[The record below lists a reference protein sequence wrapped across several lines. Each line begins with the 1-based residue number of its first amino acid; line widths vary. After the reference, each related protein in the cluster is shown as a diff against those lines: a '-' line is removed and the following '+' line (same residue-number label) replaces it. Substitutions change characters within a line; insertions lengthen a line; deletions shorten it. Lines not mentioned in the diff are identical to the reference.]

1 MFEEKGEVRK
11 TRKKQLVGDVT
22 KAAAEEI
29 SINTTFQHSTKREE
43 KKALKLDMFPL
54 YFPLVL
60 ASVELGATLMSPL
73 TQNRCPEG
81 S

>member
-1 MFEEKGEVRK
+1 M
-11 TRKKQLVGDVT
+11 GDVT

-29 SINTTFQHSTKREE
+29 SINATFQHLQKEKE

-54 YFPLVL
+54 YLPLVL
-60 ASVELGATLMSPL
+60 ASVELGATLKSPL

>member
-1 MFEEKGEVRK
+1 M
-11 TRKKQLVGDVT
+11 GDVT

-29 SINTTFQHSTKREE
+29 SINASFQHLQKEKE
-43 KKALKLDMFPL
+43 KKALKLDM
-54 YFPLVL
+54 PLVL

>member
-1 MFEEKGEVRK
+1 MLKKNNLFEEKEEVRK

-29 SINTTFQHSTKREE
+29 SINATFQRLQKEKE

-54 YFPLVL
+54 YLPLV
-60 ASVELGATLMSPL
+60 
-73 TQNRCPEG
+73 
-81 S
+81 